1 LSGALILNTSLK
13 EVYLADIQLT
23 PTTNLKSIDF
33 GTVVD
38 VLGEGQIEGSATAS
52 KAEITDKTSAAYKNA
67 FLKDLFLNKTAV
79 LQADADNTNPD
90 PSEFNYPKDRLQ
102 FDFQDGTANNTVLF
116 AAAQQSSEVI
126 TGDKGQ
132 ECSFP
137 VGGTATVRS
146 GTISDVRIDTVQVK
160 VKFDQF
166 FALDEST
173 GNRNSTFVDVL
184 IKVNPNNGSAITV
197 LEDQV
202 VGKSFNPYNRDYGID
217 LRLIS
222 GYNTNTSGA
231 SGSFF
236 PIVVSVERTND
247 VGGQN
252 IFNTMRLAE
261 IRQIIREPN
270 NYPNIAYSALRF
282 SSELFP
288 NTPARFFRV
297 RGKLIKIPAENSAI
311 TAQYTITGTTVT
323 IQKTSHGL
331 IQNDGII
338 FDATSG
344 TGVDGIYIISSVAT
358 DGNSFTFEDPDYS
371 GGNVTTSNCT
381 YKPNP
386 YVDLANGR
394 IIYPNNYTFNGT
406 FKTDKAWT
414 SDPAWVLYDLLTD
427 TTSGCAIPESELD
440 PYTFYSVST
449 YCTALVD
456 DANGGQEPRFSI
468 NVNINNRR
476 DAMALIKDI
485 CSVMRAI
492 PYYEEGT
499 IKIAQDAPKDHA
511 NPSALSFDYVFN
523 NANVIDGNF
532 VYAGS
537 SVKTRFNVINISYF
551 DLSTQEIDYV
561 TVEDST
567 AKAKYGTQ
575 TKTINTFGTTSR
587 GQAQRVGKW
596 FLHTQQNQTESV
608 VFETNIAA
616 GSVVRI
622 GHIIGIADRVKSSTR
637 RGGLVKQISSSQG
650 NSNIDLITLDNAG
663 ATNLPDISDDPK
675 ISCMLSN
682 GTVETKTIDEYVTG
696 NVVKVSGNFTSDP
709 VLNSP
714 YILESG
720 EIAVQAFRVTNIKE
734 NANKSYTITAIN
746 FNEGKYAA
754 VEDGEQLPAKNI
766 NIITSILPS
775 PQIIDGS
782 DGTKAIQ
789 ETIILNN
796 NRPVPKLFIDW
807 QSVEGAS
814 GYELIYT
821 KDDENPVI
829 INTQQSE
836 VEILPSEAGIYKIQI
851 YTINSSGQRSRTPT
865 ETTVNTVGLT
875 AVPENPSGLQIEPFN
890 NSQVRLTWTKT
901 TSLDVEFGGACEI
914 RHSPKTLSQA
924 TFANS
929 TPLNE
934 NINGSTNEA
943 ILPALSGT
951 YSLKFRDLGGRFS
964 VTEAKV
970 ELALPEMADEL
981 QLKNASGNDF
991 REQSAFS
998 GTKTNVSVVSGAL
1011 QLTNPATSLTGTY
1024 EFASVLDFGA
1034 VYQNIRLKRHIISEG
1049 FLVSDLFD
1057 SIPDLDA
1064 RDNFDGAGSDR
1075 LKSRVQVLT
1084 SQDNSSFTN
1093 EQNLING
1100 AFSARAFKFKG
1111 NLISVDVNENIKF
1124 TELGFDAFLPSRTE
1138 NKYQSGGSIISTPL
1152 QSNPSGAFPSGR
1164 PVVFG
1169 KPFFTGTS
1177 DIGGSTTAFLPSISI
1192 APEDMPSGAFYE
1204 LSAISRTGFTIV
1216 FKNSSSAVIDVKFTF
1231 QALGYGK
1238 GA

>member
-1 LSGALILNTSLK
+1 MFGNSPRIIVDALIA
-13 EVYLADIQLT
+13 ADK
-23 PTTNLKSIDF
+23 LKSIDF

-52 KAEITDKTSAAYKNA
+52 KARLTDKTSTAYKNA

-90 PSEFNYPKDRLQ
+90 TSEFNYPSDQLR
-102 FDFQDGTANNTVLF
+102 FEFQDGTANNTVLF
-116 AAAQQSSEVI
+116 AAQLQSSKVV
-126 TGDKGQ
+126 TGDEGQ

-137 VGGTATVRS
+137 VGGSATARS
-146 GTISDVRIDTVQVK
+146 GTISSTEIDTVQVK
-160 VKFDQF
+160 IKFDQF
-166 FALDEST
+166 FKLNTKT
-173 GNRNSTFVDVL
+173 GNRESTSVQVI

-197 LEDQV
+197 FDETIT
-202 VGKSFNPYNRDYGID
+202 GKSFNPYNRDYGID
-217 LRLIS
+217 LRDLT

-236 PIVVSVERTND
+236 PIVVSAERGND
-247 VGGQN
+247 VGDEN
-252 IFNTMRLAE
+252 TFNTMRLGE

-282 SSELFP
+282 SSELFQ

-297 RGKLIKIPAENSAI
+297 RGKLIKIPHNA
-311 TAQYTITGTTVT
+311 TVDYNNGRLT
-323 IQKTSHGL
+323 
-331 IQNDGII
+331 
-338 FDATSG
+338 
-344 TGVDGIYIISSVAT
+344 
-358 DGNSFTFEDPDYS
+358 YS
-371 GGNVTTSNCT
+371 G
-381 YKPNP
+381 
-386 YVDLANGR
+386 
-394 IIYPNNYTFNGT
+394 TFNGT

-440 PYTFYSVST
+440 PYTFYGVST
-449 YCTALVD
+449 YCSALVD
-456 DANGGQEPRFSI
+456 DGDGGQEPRFSI

-499 IKIAQDAPKDHA
+499 IKIAQDAPKDHD

-523 NANVIDGNF
+523 NANVVNGEF
-532 VYAGS
+532 VYSGTS
-537 SVKTRFNVINISYF
+537 SKTRFNVINVSYF

-561 TVEDST
+561 TVKDSSAQT
-567 AKAKYGTQ
+567 NYGTQ
-575 TKTINTFGTTSR
+575 TKNINTFGTTSR
-587 GQAQRVGKW
+587 GMAQRVGKW
-596 FLHTQQNQTESV
+596 FLQTQQNQTESV

-616 GSVVRI
+616 GSVLRI
-622 GHIIGIADRVKSSTR
+622 GHILGIADRVKSSTR
-637 RGGLVKQISSSQG
+637 RGGLVKAATVSQ
-650 NSNIDLITLDNAG
+650 ITLDNSG
-663 ATNLPDISDDPK
+663 VTNLPDISDNPE
-675 ISCMLSN
+675 ISCLLSD
-682 GTVETKTIDEYVTG
+682 GSVETKSISSYSGGGLV
-696 NVVKVSGNFTSDP
+696 NVSSNFTSAP
-709 VLNSP
+709 VENSP

-720 EIAVQAFRVTNIKE
+720 DLKVQAFRVTNIKE
-734 NANKSYTITAIN
+734 NAKKTFTITAIN

-766 NIITSILPS
+766 NIITSLLPS
-775 PQIIDGS
+775 PQIKSGS
-782 DGTKAIQ
+782 DGTEAIQ
-789 ETIILNN
+789 EIIVINN

-814 GYELIYT
+814 GYQLIYT
-821 KDDENPVI
+821 KDNENPVV
-829 INTQQSE
+829 INTRESE
-836 VEILPSEAGIYKIQI
+836 VEILPSEAGSYFIQI
-851 YTINSSGQRSRTPT
+851 YTINSNGERSASPT
-865 ETTVNTVGLT
+865 EATVDTIGLT
-875 AVPENPSGLQIEPFN
+875 AAPENPTGLQIEPFN
-890 NSQVRLTWTKT
+890 NSQVRLSWTKT

-914 RHSPKTLSQA
+914 RHSPNSSSSA

-934 NINGSTNEA
+934 NINGATNEA
-943 ILPALSGT
+943 ILPALTGT

-964 VTEAKV
+964 ATEAKV
-970 ELALPEMADEL
+970 ELALPEMEDQL

-991 REQSAFS
+991 REQTAFS
-998 GTKTNVSVVSGAL
+998 GTKTNVTVSSGAL
-1011 QLTNPATSLTGTY
+1011 QLSDPASNLTGTY

-1034 VYQNIRLKRHIISEG
+1034 VFQNIRLKRHIISEG

-1064 RDNFDGAGSDR
+1064 RENFDGAGSDR

-1084 SQDNSSFTN
+1084 SQDNSSFTD

-1138 NKYQSGGSIISTPL
+1138 NKYQSSGNIISTPQ
-1152 QSNPSGAFPSGR
+1152 QSTTSASGLD
-1164 PVVFG
+1164 VVFG

-1204 LSAISRTGFTIV
+1204 LSAISGTGFTII
-1216 FKNSSSAVIDVKFTF
+1216 FKNSSNTPIDVKFTF

>member
-1 LSGALILNTSLK
+1 MFGLRVIVDALIA
-13 EVYLADIQLT
+13 ADK
-23 PTTNLKSIDF
+23 LKSIDF

-52 KAEITDKTSAAYKNA
+52 KAGITDKTSTAYKNA

-90 PSEFNYPKDRLQ
+90 TSEFNYPSDQLR
-102 FDFQDGTANNTVLF
+102 FEFQDGTANNTVLF
-116 AAAQQSSEVI
+116 AAESQSSKVV
-126 TGDKGQ
+126 TGDEGQ

-137 VGGTATVRS
+137 VGGSATARS
-146 GTISDVRIDTVQVK
+146 GTISSTGIDTVQVK
-160 VKFDQF
+160 IKFDQF
-166 FALDEST
+166 FKLNTET
-173 GNRNSTFVDVL
+173 GNRESTSVQVI

-197 LEDQV
+197 FDETIT
-202 VGKSFNPYNRDYGID
+202 GKSFNPYNRDYGID
-217 LRLIS
+217 LRELS
-222 GYNTNTSGA
+222 GYNTATSGA

-236 PIVVSVERTND
+236 PIVVSAERGND
-247 VGGQN
+247 VGDEN
-252 IFNTMRLAE
+252 TFNTMRLGE

-270 NYPNIAYSALRF
+270 NYSNIAYSALRF
-282 SSELFP
+282 SSELFQ

-297 RGKLIKIPAENSAI
+297 RGKLIKIPHNATVELA
-311 TAQYTITGTTVT
+311 TGRLT
-323 IQKTSHGL
+323 
-331 IQNDGII
+331 
-338 FDATSG
+338 
-344 TGVDGIYIISSVAT
+344 
-358 DGNSFTFEDPDYS
+358 YS
-371 GGNVTTSNCT
+371 G
-381 YKPNP
+381 
-386 YVDLANGR
+386 
-394 IIYPNNYTFNGT
+394 TFNGT
-406 FKTDKAWT
+406 LKTDKAWT
-414 SDPAWVLYDLLTD
+414 SDPAWVLYDLLSD
-427 TTSGCAIPESELD
+427 TTSGCGIPESELD
-440 PYTFYSVST
+440 PYTFYGVST
-449 YCTALVD
+449 YCSALVKD
-456 DANGGQEPRFSI
+456 VDGGQEPRFSI

-499 IKIAQDAPKDHA
+499 IKIAQDAPKDHD
-511 NPSALSFDYVFN
+511 NPSALAFDYVFN
-523 NANVIDGNF
+523 NANVVNGEF
-532 VYAGS
+532 VYSGTS
-537 SVKTRFNVINISYF
+537 SKTRFNVINVSYF

-567 AKAKYGTQ
+567 AKANYGTQ

-596 FLHTQQNQTESV
+596 FLQTQQNQTESL

-616 GSVVRI
+616 GSVLRI

-637 RGGLVKQISSSQG
+637 RGGLVKSATVSQVT
-650 NSNIDLITLDNAG
+650 IDTG
-663 ATNLPDISDDPK
+663 SQTNLPDTSDSPT
-675 ISCMLSN
+675 ISCMLSD
-682 GTVETKTIDEYVTG
+682 GAVETKVISSYT
-696 NVVKVSGNFTSDP
+696 SGGTVINLSSNFTSAP
-709 VLNSP
+709 VANSP

-720 EIAVQAFRVTNIKE
+720 TLAVQAFRVVNIKE
-734 NANKSYTITAIN
+734 NTKKTFTITAIN
-746 FNEGKYAA
+746 YNEGKYAA

-766 NIITSILPS
+766 NIITSLLPS

-789 ETIILNN
+789 EIIVLNN

-807 QSVEGAS
+807 ESVEGAS
-814 GYELIYT
+814 GYQLIYI
-821 KDDENPVI
+821 KDNENPVV
-829 INTQQSE
+829 INTQESE
-836 VEILPSEAGIYKIQI
+836 FEILPSESGAYKIQI
-851 YTINSSGQRSRTPT
+851 YTINSNGERSTSPT
-865 ETTVNTVGLT
+865 EATVNTLGLT
-875 AVPENPSGLQIEPFN
+875 AVPENPTGLQIEPFN

-901 TSLDVEFGGACEI
+901 TSLDVEFGGVCEI
-914 RHSPKTLSQA
+914 RHSPNSSSSA

-934 NINGSTNEA
+934 NINGATNEA

-951 YSLKFRDLGGRFS
+951 YSLKFKDLGGRFS
-964 VTEAKV
+964 ATEAKV
-970 ELALPEMADEL
+970 ELALPEMVDEL

-991 REQSAFS
+991 RENPNFS
-998 GTKTNVSVVSGAL
+998 GNRTNVTLSSGAL
-1011 QLTNPATSLTGTY
+1011 QLSDPASNLTGTY
-1024 EFASVLDFGA
+1024 EFESVLDFAA

-1049 FLVSDLFD
+1049 FLVSDQFD

-1064 RDNFDGAGSDR
+1064 RLNFDGTGSDR

-1084 SQDNSSFTN
+1084 SQDNSNFTT
-1093 EQNLING
+1093 EQNLTNG
-1100 AFSARAFKFKG
+1100 SFSARAFKFKG

-1152 QSNPSGAFPSGR
+1152 QSTTSASGLA
-1164 PVVFG
+1164 VVFG

-1177 DIGGSTTAFLPSISI
+1177 DIGGSTTTFLPSIVI

>member
-1 LSGALILNTSLK
+1 MFGDSPRIIVDALIA
-13 EVYLADIQLT
+13 ADK
-23 PTTNLKSIDF
+23 LKSIDF

-52 KAEITDKTSAAYKNA
+52 KAGITDKTSTAYKNA

-90 PSEFNYPKDRLQ
+90 ISEFNYPSDQLR
-102 FDFQDGTANNTVLF
+102 FEFQDGTANNTVLF
-116 AAAQQSSEVI
+116 AAQSQSSKVV
-126 TGDKGQ
+126 TGDEGQ

-137 VGGTATVRS
+137 VGGSATARS
-146 GTISDVRIDTVQVK
+146 GTISSTAIDTVQVK
-160 VKFDQF
+160 IKFDQF
-166 FALDEST
+166 FKLNTST
-173 GNRNSTFVDVL
+173 GNRESTSVQVI

-197 LEDQV
+197 FDETIT
-202 VGKSFNPYNRDYGID
+202 GKSFNPYNRDYGID
-217 LRLIS
+217 LRELS
-222 GYNTNTSGA
+222 GYNTATSGA

-236 PIVVSVERTND
+236 PIVVSAERGND
-247 VGGQN
+247 VGDEN
-252 IFNTMRLAE
+252 TFNTMRLGE

-282 SSELFP
+282 SSELFQ

-297 RGKLIKIPAENSAI
+297 RGKLVKIPHNSTVELA
-311 TAQYTITGTTVT
+311 TGRLT
-323 IQKTSHGL
+323 
-331 IQNDGII
+331 
-338 FDATSG
+338 
-344 TGVDGIYIISSVAT
+344 
-358 DGNSFTFEDPDYS
+358 YS
-371 GGNVTTSNCT
+371 G
-381 YKPNP
+381 
-386 YVDLANGR
+386 
-394 IIYPNNYTFNGT
+394 TFNGT

-440 PYTFYSVST
+440 PYTFYGVST
-449 YCTALVD
+449 YCSALVD
-456 DANGGQEPRFSI
+456 DGDGGQEPRFSI

-499 IKIAQDAPKDHA
+499 IKITQDAPKDHD

-523 NANVIDGNF
+523 NANVVNGEF
-532 VYAGS
+532 VYSGTS
-537 SVKTRFNVINISYF
+537 SKTRFNVINVSYF

-567 AKAKYGTQ
+567 AKANYGTQ

-587 GQAQRVGKW
+587 GMAQRVGKW
-596 FLHTQQNQTESV
+596 FLQTQQNQTESV

-616 GSVVRI
+616 GSVLRI
-622 GHIIGIADRVKSSTR
+622 GHILGIADRVKSSTR
-637 RGGLVKQISSSQG
+637 RGGLVKAATVSQ
-650 NSNIDLITLDNAG
+650 ITLDNSG
-663 ATNLPDISDDPK
+663 ATNLPDISDNPE
-675 ISCMLSN
+675 ISCLLSDSS
-682 GTVETKTIDEYVTG
+682 VETKSISSYSGGGLV
-696 NVVKVSGNFTSDP
+696 NVSSNFTSAP
-709 VLNSP
+709 VENSP

-720 EIAVQAFRVTNIKE
+720 DLKVQAFRVTNIKE
-734 NANKSYTITAIN
+734 NAKKTFTIAAVN

-766 NIITSILPS
+766 NVITSLLPS

-789 ETIILNN
+789 EIIVLNN

-807 QSVEGAS
+807 QGVEGAS
-814 GYELIYT
+814 GYQLIYI
-821 KDDENPVI
+821 KDNENPVV
-829 INTQQSE
+829 INTQESE
-836 VEILPSEAGIYKIQI
+836 VEILPSEAGTYKIQI
-851 YTINSSGQRSRTPT
+851 YTINSNGERSASPT
-865 ETTVNTVGLT
+865 ETTVDTLGLT
-875 AVPENPSGLQIEPFN
+875 AVPENPTGLQIEPFN

-901 TSLDVEFGGACEI
+901 TSLDVEFGGSCVI
-914 RHSPKTLSQA
+914 RHSPLSLSSA

-929 TPLNE
+929 TDLAE
-934 NINGSTNEA
+934 NINGATNEA
-943 ILPALSGT
+943 ILPALTGT
-951 YSLKFRDLGGRFS
+951 YSLKFIDLGGRLS

-1011 QLTNPATSLTGTY
+1011 QLTDPSANLTGSY
-1024 EFASVLDFGA
+1024 EFASVLDFGS
-1034 VYQNIRLKRHIISEG
+1034 VFTNVRLKRHIQSEG
-1049 FLVSDLFD
+1049 FFISDQFD
-1057 SIPDLDA
+1057 SIPDFDA
-1064 RDNFDGAGSDR
+1064 RLSVDGTGSDR
-1075 LKSRVQVLT
+1075 LKSQVQVQT
-1084 SQDNSSFTN
+1084 SQDNSSFTTK
-1093 EQNLING
+1093 QNLTNG
-1100 AFSARAFKFKG
+1100 SFSARAFKFTS

-1124 TELGFDAFLPSRTE
+1124 NQLGFDAFLPSRTE
-1138 NKYQSGGSIISTPL
+1138 NKYQSGSNIISTPL
-1152 QSNPSGAFPSGR
+1152 QSGTSASGLA
-1164 PVVFG
+1164 VLFG

-1192 APEDMPSGAFYE
+1192 SPEDAPSGAFYQ
-1204 LSAISRTGFTIV
+1204 LSAISGTGFTIV
-1216 FKNSSSAVIDVKFTF
+1216 FKNTSDAVIDVKFTF

>member
-1 LSGALILNTSLK
+1 MFGDSPRIIVDALISSDK
-13 EVYLADIQLT
+13 
-23 PTTNLKSIDF
+23 LKSIDF

-52 KAEITDKTSAAYKNA
+52 KAGITDKTSTAYKNA

-90 PSEFNYPKDRLQ
+90 TSEFNYPSDQLR
-102 FDFQDGTANNTVLF
+102 FEFQDGTANNTVLF
-116 AAAQQSSEVI
+116 AAQSQSSKVV
-126 TGDKGQ
+126 TGDEGQ

-137 VGGTATVRS
+137 VGGSATARS
-146 GTISDVRIDTVQVK
+146 GTISSTAIDTVQVK
-160 VKFDQF
+160 IKFDQF
-166 FALDEST
+166 FKLNTST
-173 GNRNSTFVDVL
+173 GNRESTSVQVI

-197 LEDQV
+197 FDETIT
-202 VGKSFNPYNRDYGID
+202 GKSFNPYNRDYGID
-217 LRLIS
+217 LRELS
-222 GYNTNTSGA
+222 GYNTATSGA

-236 PIVVSVERTND
+236 PIVVSAERGND
-247 VGGQN
+247 VGDEN
-252 IFNTMRLAE
+252 TFNTMRLGE

-282 SSELFP
+282 SSELFQ

-297 RGKLIKIPAENSAI
+297 RGKLVKIPHNSTVELA
-311 TAQYTITGTTVT
+311 TGRLT
-323 IQKTSHGL
+323 
-331 IQNDGII
+331 
-338 FDATSG
+338 
-344 TGVDGIYIISSVAT
+344 
-358 DGNSFTFEDPDYS
+358 YS
-371 GGNVTTSNCT
+371 G
-381 YKPNP
+381 
-386 YVDLANGR
+386 
-394 IIYPNNYTFNGT
+394 TFNGT

-440 PYTFYSVST
+440 PYTFYGVST
-449 YCTALVD
+449 YCSEEVD
-456 DANGGQEPRFSI
+456 DGDGGQEARFSI

-499 IKIAQDAPKDHA
+499 IKIAQDAPSDPTDPDK
-511 NPSALSFDYVFN
+511 LIFDYVFN
-523 NANVIDGNF
+523 NANVVNGEF
-532 VYAGS
+532 VYSGTS
-537 SVKTRFNVINISYF
+537 SKTRFNVINVSYF
-551 DLSTQEIDYV
+551 DLNTQEIDYV
-561 TVEDST
+561 TEEDST
-567 AKAKYGTQ
+567 AKANYGTQ

-587 GQAQRVGKW
+587 GQAQRVAKW
-596 FLHTQQNQTESV
+596 FLQTQNTQTESV

-616 GSVVRI
+616 GSVLRI
-622 GHIIGIADRVKSSTR
+622 GDVIGIADRVKSSTR
-637 RGGLVKQISSSQG
+637 RGGLVKAATVSQ
-650 NSNIDLITLDNAG
+650 ITLDNSG

-675 ISCMLSN
+675 ISCLLSD
-682 GTVETKTIDEYVTG
+682 GSVETKDIASYSGGGLV
-696 NVVKVSGNFTSDP
+696 NVSSNFTSAP
-709 VLNSP
+709 VENSP

-720 EIAVQAFRVTNIKE
+720 DIAVQAFKVTDIKE
-734 NANKSYTITAIN
+734 NVKKTFTIAGIN
-746 FNEGKYAA
+746 FNEGKYSA
-754 VEDGEQLPAKNI
+754 VEDGGQLPAKNI
-766 NIITSILPS
+766 NIITSLLPS
-775 PQIIDGS
+775 PQIMNGS

-789 ETIILNN
+789 EIIVLNN

-814 GYELIYT
+814 SYQLIYT
-821 KDDENPVI
+821 KDNENPVV
-829 INTQQSE
+829 INTQESE
-836 VEILPSEAGIYKIQI
+836 VEILPSEAGSYFIQI
-851 YTINSSGQRSRTPT
+851 YTINSNGERSASPT
-865 ETTVNTVGLT
+865 EATVDTLGLT
-875 AVPENPSGLQIEPFN
+875 AVPENPTGLQIEPFN

-914 RHSPKTLSQA
+914 RHTPNTLSSA

-934 NINGSTNEA
+934 NINGATNEA

-964 VTEAKV
+964 TTEAKV
-970 ELALPEMADEL
+970 ELALPEMVDEL
-981 QLKNASGNDF
+981 LVKSQREQTSFSGN
-991 REQSAFS
+991 
-998 GTKTNVSVVSGAL
+998 KTNVTVSSGAL
-1011 QLTNPATSLTGTY
+1011 QLSDPASNLTGTY
-1024 EFASVLDFGA
+1024 EFASVLDFAA

-1049 FLVSDLFD
+1049 FFVSDQFD

-1064 RDNFDGAGSDR
+1064 RLNFDGTGSDR
-1075 LKSRVQVLT
+1075 LKSTVQVLT
-1084 SQDNSSFTN
+1084 SQDNSSFTT
-1093 EQNLING
+1093 EQNLTNG
-1100 AFSARAFKFKG
+1100 SFNARAFKFKG

-1138 NKYQSGGSIISTPL
+1138 NKYQSGGNIISTPL
-1152 QSNPSGAFPSGR
+1152 QSGTSASGLD
-1164 PVVFG
+1164 VVFG

-1192 APEDMPSGAFYE
+1192 APEDAPSGAFYE

-1216 FKNSSSAVIDVKFTF
+1216 FKNSSSTVIDVKFTF

>member
-1 LSGALILNTSLK
+1 MFGNSPRIIVDALIA
-13 EVYLADIQLT
+13 ADK
-23 PTTNLKSIDF
+23 LKSIDF

-52 KAEITDKTSAAYKNA
+52 KARLTDKTSTAYKNA

-90 PSEFNYPKDRLQ
+90 TSEFNYPSDQLR
-102 FDFQDGTANNTVLF
+102 FEFQDGTANNTVLF
-116 AAAQQSSEVI
+116 AAQLQSSKVV
-126 TGDKGQ
+126 TGDEGQ

-137 VGGTATVRS
+137 VGGSATARS
-146 GTISDVRIDTVQVK
+146 GTISSTEIDTVQVK
-160 VKFDQF
+160 IKFDQF
-166 FALDEST
+166 FKLNTKT
-173 GNRNSTFVDVL
+173 GNRESTSVQVI

-197 LEDQV
+197 FDETIT
-202 VGKSFNPYNRDYGID
+202 GKSFNPYNRDYGID
-217 LRLIS
+217 LRDLT

-236 PIVVSVERTND
+236 PIVVSAERGND
-247 VGGQN
+247 VGDEN
-252 IFNTMRLAE
+252 TFNTMRLGE

-282 SSELFP
+282 SSELFQ

-297 RGKLIKIPAENSAI
+297 RGKLIKIPHNA
-311 TAQYTITGTTVT
+311 TVDYNNGRLT
-323 IQKTSHGL
+323 
-331 IQNDGII
+331 
-338 FDATSG
+338 
-344 TGVDGIYIISSVAT
+344 
-358 DGNSFTFEDPDYS
+358 YS
-371 GGNVTTSNCT
+371 G
-381 YKPNP
+381 
-386 YVDLANGR
+386 
-394 IIYPNNYTFNGT
+394 TFNGT

-440 PYTFYSVST
+440 PYTFYGVST
-449 YCTALVD
+449 YCSALVD
-456 DANGGQEPRFSI
+456 DGDGGQEPRFSI

-499 IKIAQDAPKDHA
+499 IKIAQDAPKDHD

-523 NANVIDGNF
+523 NANVVNGEF
-532 VYAGS
+532 VYSGTS
-537 SVKTRFNVINISYF
+537 SKTRFNVINVSYF

-561 TVEDST
+561 TVKDSSAQT
-567 AKAKYGTQ
+567 NYGTQ
-575 TKTINTFGTTSR
+575 TKNINTFGTTSR
-587 GQAQRVGKW
+587 GMAQRVGKW
-596 FLHTQQNQTESV
+596 FLQTQQNQTESV

-616 GSVVRI
+616 GSVLRI
-622 GHIIGIADRVKSSTR
+622 GHILGIADRVKSSTR
-637 RGGLVKQISSSQG
+637 RGGLVKAATVSQ
-650 NSNIDLITLDNAG
+650 ITLDNSG
-663 ATNLPDISDDPK
+663 VTNLPDISDNPE
-675 ISCMLSN
+675 ISCLLSD
-682 GTVETKTIDEYVTG
+682 GSVETKSISSYSGGGLV
-696 NVVKVSGNFTSDP
+696 NVSSNFTSAP
-709 VLNSP
+709 VENSP

-720 EIAVQAFRVTNIKE
+720 DLKVQAFRVTNIKE
-734 NANKSYTITAIN
+734 NAKKTFTIAAVN

-766 NIITSILPS
+766 NIITSLLPS
-775 PQIIDGS
+775 PQIKSGS
-782 DGTKAIQ
+782 DGTEAIQ
-789 ETIILNN
+789 EIIVINN

-814 GYELIYT
+814 GYQLIYT
-821 KDDENPVI
+821 KDNENPVV
-829 INTQQSE
+829 INTRESE
-836 VEILPSEAGIYKIQI
+836 VEILPSEAGSYFIQI
-851 YTINSSGQRSRTPT
+851 YTINSNGERSASPT
-865 ETTVNTVGLT
+865 EATVDTIGLT
-875 AVPENPSGLQIEPFN
+875 AAPENPTGLQIEPFN
-890 NSQVRLTWTKT
+890 NSQVRLSWTKT

-914 RHSPKTLSQA
+914 RHSPNSSSSA

-934 NINGSTNEA
+934 NINGATNEA
-943 ILPALSGT
+943 ILPALTGT

-964 VTEAKV
+964 ATEAKV
-970 ELALPEMADEL
+970 ELALPEMEDQL

-991 REQSAFS
+991 REQTAFS
-998 GTKTNVSVVSGAL
+998 GTKTNVTVSSGAL
-1011 QLTNPATSLTGTY
+1011 QLSDPASNLTGTY

-1034 VYQNIRLKRHIISEG
+1034 VFQNIRLKRHIISEG

-1064 RDNFDGAGSDR
+1064 RENFDGAGSDR

-1084 SQDNSSFTN
+1084 SQDNSSFTD

-1138 NKYQSGGSIISTPL
+1138 NKYQSSGNIISTPQ
-1152 QSNPSGAFPSGR
+1152 QSTTSASGLD
-1164 PVVFG
+1164 VVFG

-1204 LSAISRTGFTIV
+1204 LSAISGTGFTII
-1216 FKNSSSAVIDVKFTF
+1216 FKNSSNTPIDVKFTF

>member
-1 LSGALILNTSLK
+1 MFGDSPRIIVDALISSDK
-13 EVYLADIQLT
+13 
-23 PTTNLKSIDF
+23 LKSIDF

-52 KAEITDKTSAAYKNA
+52 KAGITDKTSTAYKNS

-90 PSEFNYPKDRLQ
+90 TSEFNYPSDQLR
-102 FDFQDGTANNTVLF
+102 FEFQDGTANNTVLF
-116 AAAQQSSEVI
+116 AAQSQSSKVV
-126 TGDKGQ
+126 TGDEGQ

-137 VGGTATVRS
+137 VGGSATARS
-146 GTISDVRIDTVQVK
+146 GTISSTDIDTVQVK
-160 VKFDQF
+160 IKFDQF
-166 FALDEST
+166 FKLNTST
-173 GNRNSTFVDVL
+173 GNRESTSVQVI

-197 LEDQV
+197 FDETIT
-202 VGKSFNPYNRDYGID
+202 GKSFNPYNRDYGID
-217 LRLIS
+217 LRELS
-222 GYNTNTSGA
+222 GYNTATSGA

-236 PIVVSVERTND
+236 PIVVSAERGND
-247 VGGQN
+247 VGDEN
-252 IFNTMRLAE
+252 TFNTMRLGE

-282 SSELFP
+282 SSELFQ

-297 RGKLIKIPAENSAI
+297 RGKLVKIPHNSTVELA
-311 TAQYTITGTTVT
+311 TGRLT
-323 IQKTSHGL
+323 
-331 IQNDGII
+331 
-338 FDATSG
+338 
-344 TGVDGIYIISSVAT
+344 
-358 DGNSFTFEDPDYS
+358 YS
-371 GGNVTTSNCT
+371 G
-381 YKPNP
+381 
-386 YVDLANGR
+386 
-394 IIYPNNYTFNGT
+394 TFNGT

-414 SDPAWVLYDLLTD
+414 SDPAWVLYNLLTD

-440 PYTFYSVST
+440 PYTFYGVST
-449 YCTALVD
+449 YCSEEVD
-456 DANGGQEPRFSI
+456 DGDGGQEARFSI

-499 IKIAQDAPKDHA
+499 IKIAQDAPKDHD
-511 NPSALSFDYVFN
+511 NPSDLSFDYVFN
-523 NANVIDGNF
+523 NANVVNGEF
-532 VYAGS
+532 VYSGTS
-537 SVKTRFNVINISYF
+537 SKTRFNVINVSYF

-567 AKAKYGTQ
+567 AKANYGTQ

-596 FLHTQQNQTESV
+596 FLQTQQNQTESV

-616 GSVVRI
+616 GSVLRI
-622 GHIIGIADRVKSSTR
+622 GHILGIADRVKSSTR
-637 RGGLVKQISSSQG
+637 RGGLVKAATVSQ
-650 NSNIDLITLDNAG
+650 ITLDNSG
-663 ATNLPDISDDPK
+663 ATNLPDISDNPE
-675 ISCMLSN
+675 ISCLLSD
-682 GTVETKTIDEYVTG
+682 GSVETKSISSYSGGGLV
-696 NVVKVSGNFTSDP
+696 NVSSNFTSAP
-709 VLNSP
+709 VENSP

-720 EIAVQAFRVTNIKE
+720 DLAVQAFRVTNIKE
-734 NANKSYTITAIN
+734 NAKKTFTIAAVN

-754 VEDGEQLPAKNI
+754 VEDGEQLPAKNV
-766 NIITSILPS
+766 NIITSLLPS
-775 PQIIDGS
+775 PQIINGS

-789 ETIILNN
+789 EIIVLNN

-814 GYELIYT
+814 GYQLIYI
-821 KDDENPVI
+821 KDNENPVV
-829 INTQQSE
+829 INTQESE
-836 VEILPSEAGIYKIQI
+836 VEILPSEAGTYKIQI
-851 YTINSSGQRSRTPT
+851 YTINSNGERSASPT
-865 ETTVNTVGLT
+865 EATIDTLGLT
-875 AVPENPSGLQIEPFN
+875 AVPENPTGLQIEPFN

-914 RHSPKTLSQA
+914 RHSPNSSSSA

-934 NINGSTNEA
+934 NINGATNEA

-964 VTEAKV
+964 TTEAKV
-970 ELALPEMADEL
+970 ELALPEMVDEL
-981 QLKNASGNDF
+981 LVKSQ
-991 REQSAFS
+991 REQTSFS
-998 GTKTNVSVVSGAL
+998 GTKTNVTVSSGAL
-1011 QLTNPATSLTGTY
+1011 QLSDPASNLTGTY
-1024 EFASVLDFGA
+1024 EFASVLDFAA

-1049 FLVSDLFD
+1049 FFVSDQFD

-1064 RDNFDGAGSDR
+1064 RLNFDGTGSDR
-1075 LKSRVQVLT
+1075 LKSTVQVLT
-1084 SQDNSSFTN
+1084 SQDNSSFTT
-1093 EQNLING
+1093 EQNLTNG
-1100 AFSARAFKFKG
+1100 SFNARAFKFKG

-1138 NKYQSGGSIISTPL
+1138 NKYQSGGNIISTPL
-1152 QSNPSGAFPSGR
+1152 QSGTSASGLD
-1164 PVVFG
+1164 VVFG

-1192 APEDMPSGAFYE
+1192 APEDVPSGAFYE

>member
-1 LSGALILNTSLK
+1 MFGNSPRIIVDALIA
-13 EVYLADIQLT
+13 ADK
-23 PTTNLKSIDF
+23 LKSIDF

-52 KAEITDKTSAAYKNA
+52 KARLTDKTSTAYKNA

-90 PSEFNYPKDRLQ
+90 TSEFNYPSDQLR
-102 FDFQDGTANNTVLF
+102 FEFQDGTANNTVLF
-116 AAAQQSSEVI
+116 AAQLQSSKVV
-126 TGDKGQ
+126 TGDEGQ

-137 VGGTATVRS
+137 VGGSATARS
-146 GTISDVRIDTVQVK
+146 GTISSTEIDTVQVK
-160 VKFDQF
+160 IKFDQF
-166 FALDEST
+166 FKLNTKT
-173 GNRNSTFVDVL
+173 GNRESTSVQVI

-197 LEDQV
+197 FDETIT
-202 VGKSFNPYNRDYGID
+202 GKSFNPYNRDYGID
-217 LRLIS
+217 LRDLT

-236 PIVVSVERTND
+236 PIVVSAERGND
-247 VGGQN
+247 VGDEN
-252 IFNTMRLAE
+252 TFNTMRLGE

-282 SSELFP
+282 SSELFQ

-297 RGKLIKIPAENSAI
+297 RGKLIKIPHNA
-311 TAQYTITGTTVT
+311 TVDYNNGRLT
-323 IQKTSHGL
+323 
-331 IQNDGII
+331 
-338 FDATSG
+338 
-344 TGVDGIYIISSVAT
+344 
-358 DGNSFTFEDPDYS
+358 YS
-371 GGNVTTSNCT
+371 G
-381 YKPNP
+381 
-386 YVDLANGR
+386 
-394 IIYPNNYTFNGT
+394 TFNGT

-440 PYTFYSVST
+440 PYTFYGVST
-449 YCTALVD
+449 YCSALVD
-456 DANGGQEPRFSI
+456 DGDGGQEPRFSI

-499 IKIAQDAPKDHA
+499 IKIAQDAPKDHD

-523 NANVIDGNF
+523 NANVVNGEF
-532 VYAGS
+532 VYSGTS
-537 SVKTRFNVINISYF
+537 SKTRFNVINVSYF

-561 TVEDST
+561 TVKDSSAQT
-567 AKAKYGTQ
+567 NYGTQ
-575 TKTINTFGTTSR
+575 TKNINTFGTTSR
-587 GQAQRVGKW
+587 GMAQRVGKW
-596 FLHTQQNQTESV
+596 FLQTQQNQTESV

-616 GSVVRI
+616 GSVLRI
-622 GHIIGIADRVKSSTR
+622 GHILGIADRVKSSTR
-637 RGGLVKQISSSQG
+637 RGGLVKAATVSQ
-650 NSNIDLITLDNAG
+650 ITLDNSG
-663 ATNLPDISDDPK
+663 VTNLPDISDNPE
-675 ISCMLSN
+675 ISCLLSD
-682 GTVETKTIDEYVTG
+682 GSVETKSISSYSGGGLV
-696 NVVKVSGNFTSDP
+696 NVSSNFTSAP
-709 VLNSP
+709 VENSP

-720 EIAVQAFRVTNIKE
+720 DLKVQAFRVTNIKE
-734 NANKSYTITAIN
+734 NAKKTFTIAAVN

-766 NIITSILPS
+766 NIITSLLPS
-775 PQIIDGS
+775 PQIKSGS
-782 DGTKAIQ
+782 DGTEAIQ
-789 ETIILNN
+789 EIIVINN

-814 GYELIYT
+814 GYQLIYT
-821 KDDENPVI
+821 KDNENPVV
-829 INTQQSE
+829 INTRESE
-836 VEILPSEAGIYKIQI
+836 VEILPSEAGSYFIQI
-851 YTINSSGQRSRTPT
+851 YTINSNGERSASPT
-865 ETTVNTVGLT
+865 EATVDTIGLT
-875 AVPENPSGLQIEPFN
+875 AAPENPTGLQIEPFN
-890 NSQVRLTWTKT
+890 NSQVRLSWTKT

-914 RHSPKTLSQA
+914 RHSPNSSSSA

-934 NINGSTNEA
+934 NINGATNEA
-943 ILPALSGT
+943 ILPALTGT

-964 VTEAKV
+964 ATEAKV
-970 ELALPEMADEL
+970 ELALPEMEDQL

-991 REQSAFS
+991 REQTAFS
-998 GTKTNVSVVSGAL
+998 GTKTNVTVSSGAL
-1011 QLTNPATSLTGTY
+1011 QLSDPASNLTGTY

-1034 VYQNIRLKRHIISEG
+1034 VFQNIRLKRHIISEG

-1064 RDNFDGAGSDR
+1064 RENFDGAGSDR

-1084 SQDNSSFTN
+1084 SQDNSSFTD

-1100 AFSARAFKFKG
+1100 AFSARAFKFKA

-1138 NKYQSGGSIISTPL
+1138 NKYQSGGNIISTPL
-1152 QSNPSGAFPSGR
+1152 QSGTSSSGLA
-1164 PVVFG
+1164 VVFG